1 MRDAEF
7 EERTED
13 KEIENIIENVV
24 LSTHFKREM
33 IIIVG
38 ADLQFPIRIHCTIQ
52 DLSCLWVGQS

>member
-13 KEIENIIENVV
+13 KEIENVV